1 MRLVKMNST
10 CYVVVSSQ
18 DMNGFHWLIYVFY
31 AKNMDWQ
38 KNCQRIRLRQSLLW
52 GFVIF
57 CVLIFN
63 QNIPR
68 LPNSLLSIQFNKNQP
83 SRPKLPPSKGH
94 PDVNRPTTKKKHGV
108 GFLIHS
114 RQDLIPFFV
123 EGNDF
128 SRPWTCDM
136 LIRARLESER
146 TNISHESNRPSSDGG
161 INWCLWWYFKKWFSH
176 RRFEPGFRSEQWKKG
191 FEFGSGW
198 DVPRE
203 RKIRDFTRSTN
214 GYSIWMVN
222 IWVKISDSREA
233 LRKQVEKHT
242 ILLSYPLFN
251 IQTLFSPLVKETSIA
266 CHSKCGFCFS
276 PTSFDVAK
284 SHRTI
289 FDTIQVLVNFPF
301 KWAVR

>member
-1 MRLVKMNST
+1 MRKTWIDKKIAKEFVWGS
-10 CYVVVSSQ
+10 
-18 DMNGFHWLIYVFY
+18 HFY
-31 AKNMDWQ
+31 GV
-38 KNCQRIRLRQSLLW
+38 LSY
-52 GFVIF
+52 FV
-57 CVLIFN
+57 CW
-63 QNIPR
+63 
-68 LPNSLLSIQFNKNQP
+68 
-83 SRPKLPPSKGH
+83 
-94 PDVNRPTTKKKHGV
+94 
-108 GFLIHS
+108 FLIKTFIFFQILCCQFSSTKINLRGRSCLLQKDIPMWIGPQQKKARRGISHS
-114 RQDLIPFFV
+114 FETRFDPFFV

-128 SRPWTCDM
+128 SRPWTYDM